1 MSLCCK
7 PGVCV
12 IAELWQYHLSSAEY
26 CSSFLLFNDWHKQK
40 WLCGDAAAACRGTS
54 AEGVLVTF
62 VSSHAFT
69 GTACPLVV
77 ASFTK
82 QNIKKSLLILAFPP
96 LWGFRNEN
104 LCLEVSH
111 AVTETSKHIY
121 YRTAHITEIMWR
133 CGHQPSSK
141 ASTVQSTCAT
151 TAGQNISPSSSS
163 SQLSVCGTKTDA
175 RAGWAHNIWI
185 FPPFSASSQ
194 RLKCRSSETGMMNQ
208 SRAFSS

>member
-1 MSLCCK
+1 M
-7 PGVCV
+7 
-12 IAELWQYHLSSAEY
+12 QR
-26 CSSFLLFNDWHKQK
+26 DQ
-40 WLCGDAAAACRGTS
+40 CRGC
-54 AEGVLVTF
+54 
-62 VSSHAFT
+62 T
-69 GTACPLVV
+69 GNLCQQSCFHWDSMPPIGGKLYKA
-77 ASFTK
+77 K
-82 QNIKKSLLILAFPP
+82 HKKCLLILVLPP
-96 LWGFRNEN
+96 LWGFSNEN

-163 SQLSVCGTKTDA
+163 SQLSVCETKADA
-175 RAGWAHNIWI
+175 RAGWAHNIWM

-194 RLKCRSSETGMMNQ
+194 RLKCRSSETGMMNH
-208 SRAFSS
+208 SRAFCS